1 MDLKL
6 LEGWIPIRIYWQE
19 SQAMVDWCYLGTRRL
34 SESFFEHTIQH
45 LLWQPFNLVFRHQTP
60 IETLT
65 ELQDARPGLP
75 PSGFIFHMSR
85 CGSTLTAQM
94 LAALPQNIIISEAP
108 LIDTVLRANL
118 HDRRVT
124 EEQRVTWLRGL
135 IGALGQVR
143 NAGERHLFIK
153 FDSWSILDL
162 PVIRRAFP
170 ETPWIFLYRDPV
182 EVMVSQVRQRGSQMV
197 PGVLDPRTLGLDFT
211 TARQISLEE
220 YCARALAAICEA
232 AIRFYEPDAAQLV
245 HYRQLPEAVW
255 SSLAGFFGVCYSQE
269 EVEQMRTV
277 AQFDAKNTR
286 LAFEQDSPAKQQLA
300 SAEIRALAE
309 QFVRPWYDRLEALRK
324 TIGVPHVE
332 EL

>member
-1 MDLKL
+1 MDLRL
-6 LEGWIPIRIYWQE
+6 LEGWVPIRIYWQE
-19 SQAMVDWCYLGTRRL
+19 SQAMVDWCYVGTRRF

-45 LLWQPFNLVFRHQTP
+45 LLWQPFNLLFRHQTP
-60 IETLT
+60 IETLA

-85 CGSTLTAQM
+85 CGSTLAAQM
-94 LAALPQNIIISEAP
+94 LAALPQNIVLSEAP
-108 LIDTVLRANL
+108 LIDTVLRSNQR
-118 HDRRVT
+118 DIPVT

-153 FDSWSILDL
+153 FDSWSLLDL

-197 PGVLDPRTLGLDFT
+197 PGVLDPRTFGLDFT

-232 AIRFYEPDAAQLV
+232 ATRYYEPGVAQLV

-255 SSLAGFFGVCYSQE
+255 STLAGSFGVCYSGE
-269 EVEQMRTV
+269 EVERMRTV

-286 LAFEQDSPAKQQLA
+286 LAFEQDSTAKQQLA
-300 SAEIRALAE
+300 TAEVRALAE
-309 QFVRPWYDRLEALRK
+309 QFVRPWYDRLEALRN
-324 TIGVPHVE
+324 TIGVSHVE